1 MKQDKIYLSSPFN
14 TTINENGGNGIL
26 VLHKKNKKISIEGTF
41 YQFSD
46 IDSYEITEEIIQRQ
60 NPSITTIK
68 TNTGNM
74 VKRAIIGGI
83 ALGGIGAV
91 AGTLTASK
99 TIETKEEPIL
109 KAPFKRILIKLKSG
123 KMIDIKG
130 QPHSEPYFLY
140 SDSEQWNKYINKYC
154 QWIEFAMNKA
164 GN

>member
-1 MKQDKIYLSSPFN
+1 MKQDNIYLSSPFN
-14 TTINENGGNGIL
+14 TIKNENGGKGIL
-26 VLHKKNKKISIEGTF
+26 VLHKKNKKVSIEGTF

-60 NPSITTIK
+60 EPSKAIIK

-74 VKRAIIGGI
+74 VKRAVIGGI
-83 ALGGIGAV
+83 VLGGIGAL
-91 AGTLTASK
+91 AGALTASK
-99 TIETKEEPIL
+99 SFEIKEEPVMQ
-109 KAPFKRILIKLKSG
+109 APFKRIIIKLKSG

-140 SDSEQWNKYINKYC
+140 SDSERWNKFITKYC
-154 QWIEFAMNKA
+154 QWIDFAMKKA

>member
-1 MKQDKIYLSSPFN
+1 MKQDKIYLTSPFN
-14 TTINENGGNGIL
+14 TIVNENGGNGIL

-46 IDSYEITEEIIQRQ
+46 IDSYEITEDIIQRQ
-60 NPSITTIK
+60 NQSHTIIK

-74 VKRAIIGGI
+74 VNRAIIGGI
-83 ALGGIGAV
+83 ALGGVGAI
-91 AGTLTASK
+91 AGALTASR
-99 TIETKEEPIL
+99 TVETKEEPVFQ
-109 KAPFKRILIKLKSG
+109 ASFKRIIIKLKSG

-140 SDSEQWNKYINKYC
+140 SDSEQWNKFITKYC